1 MAATRYGLIRRPLL
15 TIEAATHRIIAIEQ
29 YADAASLDRMP
40 QVEFY
45 DGVLCCGFVNVHC
58 HLELSYLKG
67 AIEEGCGHGEFA
79 RQMGLQR
86 NKATLEERIV
96 AAAAA
101 DRAMWEE
108 GIDAVGDIVN
118 SNDSFEVKSQSPIH
132 YHSFVEKFGLR
143 QPNSDICRTLLHYP
157 ETSLTPHSI
166 YSLNDA
172 EFRSAIT
179 TNDPAPLSIHFMES
193 AAERELFLGKGSL
206 YEWYLREGFEC
217 DFLGYTSPANRLTQC
232 VPPTKSTILVHCT
245 DIDQRDI
252 EQIASHFTS
261 KVYWAL
267 SPRSNR
273 YISNCEPSSYRL
285 LRQSGATICIGTDS
299 LASNR
304 SLSMVEELKL
314 FKDVPLAELLQWA
327 TFNGA
332 EALGISDRYGSLEE
346 GRCSSLVQISGIDL
360 STEQLTEHSTARR
373 II

>member
-1 MAATRYGLIRRPLL
+1 M
-15 TIEAATHRIIAIEQ
+15 
-29 YADAASLDRMP
+29 LDRMP

-67 AIEEGCGHGEFA
+67 AIDEGCGHGEFA

-86 NKATLEERIV
+86 NRATHDERI
-96 AAAAA
+96 AAATAA

-118 SNDSFEVKSQSPIH
+118 GNESFKVKSQSRIY
-132 YHSFVEKFGLR
+132 YHSFAEKFGLR
-143 QPNSDICRTLLHYP
+143 HPNSDICRELLHYP
-157 ETSLTPHSI
+157 ATSLTPHSI
-166 YSLNDA
+166 YSLNEA
-172 EFRSAIT
+172 EFRSAIS
-179 TNDPAPLSIHFMES
+179 TNDAAPLSIHFMES
-193 AAERELFLGKGSL
+193 PAERELFLGRGSL

-217 DFLGYTSPANRLTQC
+217 DFLDYTSPAHRLTQC
-232 VPPTKSTILVHCT
+232 VPSTKSTILVHCT
-245 DIDQRDI
+245 DIDRNDI

-273 YISNCEPSSYRL
+273 YISSCEPSSYRL
-285 LRQSGATICIGTDS
+285 LRQAGATICIGTDS

-304 SLSMVEELKL
+304 SLSVVEELKL

-327 TFNGA
+327 TYNGA
-332 EALGISDRYGSLEE
+332 EALGISDRYGTLEE
-346 GRCSSLVQISGIDL
+346 GRCSSLIQISGIDL
-360 STEQLTEHSTARR
+360 TTEQLTARSAVHR
-373 II
+373 IL